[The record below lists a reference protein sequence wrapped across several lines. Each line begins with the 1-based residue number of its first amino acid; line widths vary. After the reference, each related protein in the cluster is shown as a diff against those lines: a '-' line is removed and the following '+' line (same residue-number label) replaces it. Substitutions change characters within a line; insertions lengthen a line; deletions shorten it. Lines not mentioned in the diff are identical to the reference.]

1 MLRHWQ
7 QASYKGT
14 RNYSIGKCQEVIDNY
29 IDKSGITFQNEEVSA
44 KAYYRPAD
52 DIVVLPKLSQFTSSQ
67 HYYATAFHELVH
79 STGHKDRLNRLTATA
94 HFGNKEYSREE
105 LIAEIG
111 SSILCNVTNIDT
123 TDIMDNSAAYI
134 QSWLKALKG
143 DVNMVLVAAAKAEKA
158 VEYILK

>member
-1 MLRHWQ
+1 M
-7 QASYKGT
+7 
-14 RNYSIGKCQEVIDNY
+14 
-29 IDKSGITFQNEEVSA
+29 
-44 KAYYRPAD
+44 
-52 DIVVLPKLSQFTSSQ
+52 
-67 HYYATAFHELVH
+67 VH

-105 LIAEIG
+105 LTAEIG

-143 DVNMVLVAAAKAEKA
+143 DINMVLVAAAKAEKA

>member
-1 MLRHWQ
+1 M
-7 QASYKGT
+7 
-14 RNYSIGKCQEVIDNY
+14 
-29 IDKSGITFQNEEVSA
+29 
-44 KAYYRPAD
+44 
-52 DIVVLPKLSQFTSSQ
+52 
-67 HYYATAFHELVH
+67 
-79 STGHKDRLNRLTATA
+79 
-94 HFGNKEYSREE
+94 
-105 LIAEIG
+105 IAEIG